1 MPQKLYIIIL
11 GTLLAGS
18 SCKKDFVKINTD
30 PNQITEGQINFN
42 YLFTNAQ
49 LQTSGNTDGNGY
61 EDWRNNLIYSG
72 CMIQHLSS
80 TFSYWDGDKYLY
92 SATYNSAYWD
102 QNYPNAIVN
111 IVDVLQHTGKDTA
124 QGNFYQIGRIFK
136 AFMFQ
141 RLTDMY
147 GDCPY
152 FQAGLGYISG
162 ITSPVYD
169 KQQDI
174 YQDLLHELQD
184 AAAKLDPGKT
194 NTIGSADL
202 LYGGDPLAW
211 KKFAASEMVRV
222 AMRLSKVDPATAE
235 QWVQTAVQ
243 MGVMA
248 TNADNAIL
256 LHQNVT
262 GTPVTNGNGLILLG
276 NDPNG
281 YRLHETF
288 INFLRDAGDPRLPYL
303 ATVCANP
310 GLPADKGD
318 TGFIRQLGQPGGYDP
333 PNSGSPRDLV
343 KAPNWPGNQNNYSVV
358 NRYTFSRLDA
368 PSFFLTCAETQLLL
382 AEAAR
387 RGWISGDPALYYMTG
402 VKAAMQQLAAQA
414 GAGPSG
420 TLIDTWLNAHPY
432 DPALG
437 LQQIN
442 EQYWV
447 AGFMDENEC
456 FANWRRSG
464 YPSLT
469 PVNYPGNVTG
479 GAIPRRFTYPP
490 AEASNNTAN
499 YNTAVSRLSNGD
511 KMTSRV
517 WWDNK

>member
-1 MPQKLYIIIL
+1 MRQIRWIGLI
-11 GTLLAGS
+11 TLLVA
-18 SCKKDFVKINTD
+18 CKKDFVKINTD

-72 CMIQHLSS
+72 CMVQHLSS
-80 TFSYWDGDKYLY
+80 TFPYWDGDKYLY

-102 QNYPNAIVN
+102 ENYPNAIVN
-111 IVDVLQHTGKDTA
+111 IVDVLQHTKNDTA
-124 QGNFYQIGRIFK
+124 QANFYQIARIFK

-152 FQAGLGYISG
+152 FQAGLGYIAG
-162 ITSPVYD
+162 ITAPVYD

-174 YQDLLHELQD
+174 YANLLQELQD
-184 AAAKLDPGKT
+184 AAGKLDPAKT
-194 NTIGSADL
+194 NSIGSADL

-211 KKFAASEMVRV
+211 RQFAASEMLRL
-222 AMRLSKVDPATAE
+222 AMRLSKVDPAGAQQWAHTAW
-235 QWVQTAVQ
+235 QL
-243 MGVMA
+243 GVIA
-248 TNADNAIL
+248 SNTGNAIL
-256 LHQNVT
+256 QHQNVT
-262 GTPVTNGNGLILLG
+262 GTPVVNGNGLILLG

-281 YRLHETF
+281 YRLNETF
-288 INFLRDAGDPRLPYL
+288 VTFLQQTADPRLPYL

-318 TGFIRQLGQPGGYDP
+318 TTALRQLGQPGGYDP
-333 PNSGSPRDLV
+333 PNSGSAHDLI
-343 KAPNWPGNQNNYSVV
+343 KAPNWPGNQNDYSVV
-358 NRYTFSRLDA
+358 NRYTFARLEA
-368 PSFFLTCAETQLLL
+368 PTFFLTCAETQLLL

-387 RGWISGDPALYYMTG
+387 RGWISGDPAAYYTTG
-402 VKAAMQQLAAQA
+402 VRAAMTQLAAQA
-414 GAGPSG
+414 GAGPADG
-420 TLIDTWLNAHPY
+420 LIDAWLNTHPY
-432 DPALG
+432 NTTLG

-464 YPSLT
+464 YPVLT

-479 GAIPRRFTYPP
+479 GTIPRRFTYPP
-490 AEASNNTAN
+490 GEASNNTAN
-499 YNTAVSRLSNGD
+499 YNAAVSRLSSGD
-511 KMTSRV
+511 KMTSRM
-517 WWDNK
+517 WWDRP